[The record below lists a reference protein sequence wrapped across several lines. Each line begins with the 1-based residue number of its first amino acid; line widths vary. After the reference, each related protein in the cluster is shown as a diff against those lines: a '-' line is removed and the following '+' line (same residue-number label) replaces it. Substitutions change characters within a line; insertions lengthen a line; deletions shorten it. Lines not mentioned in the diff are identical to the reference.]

1 MDQTMLIKGMMMRL
15 LGTVALL
22 IATAFNVSAATE
34 LCEGKVF
41 SPQINVGKASFD
53 GVDYEIIKKGRGAAY
68 SGVAMDLDKSGSRM
82 ASTFLVN
89 DDATRWIRVMPI
101 SGTGELV
108 GDNFNTTLVA
118 SGFIGKANGA
128 EPPKA
133 SVYKCV
139 PQ

>member
-1 MDQTMLIKGMMMRL
+1 MPIKGMMMRL

-22 IATAFNVSAATE
+22 IATAFNASAATE
-34 LCEGKVF
+34 LCEGKIF

-53 GVDYEIIKKGRGAAY
+53 GVDYEIIKKGRDSAY

-89 DDATRWIRVMPI
+89 DDATRWIRVIPI
-101 SGTGELV
+101 SGTGDLI
-108 GDNFNTTLVA
+108 GDYFSTTLVA
-118 SGFIGKANGA
+118 SGFIGKAGGN

-133 SVYKCV
+133 SIYRCE
-139 PQ
+139 PE

>member
-1 MDQTMLIKGMMMRL
+1 
-15 LGTVALL
+15 
-22 IATAFNVSAATE
+22 
-34 LCEGKVF
+34 
-41 SPQINVGKASFD
+41 
-53 GVDYEIIKKGRGAAY
+53 
-68 SGVAMDLDKSGSRM
+68 MDLDKSGSRM

-118 SGFIGKANGA
+118 SGFIGKVNGA

-133 SVYKCV
+133 SVYRCGPK
-139 PQ
+139 